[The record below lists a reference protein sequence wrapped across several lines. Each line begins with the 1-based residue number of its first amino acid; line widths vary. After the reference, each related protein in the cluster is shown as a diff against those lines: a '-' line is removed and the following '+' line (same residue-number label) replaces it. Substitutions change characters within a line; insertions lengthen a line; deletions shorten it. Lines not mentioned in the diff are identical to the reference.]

1 MRRGPR
7 RRKPASVNTTVL
19 RGVLS
24 CLMPSPIPGLRE
36 TPEPL
41 LRRFL
46 LAVFLLGAVGT
57 SGELLLVEHYED
69 PWQYT
74 PIVLIGASLLV
85 LAVHGAVRRR
95 ATLRVF
101 RVLMVLFLPAG
112 VAGLMLHY
120 RANVEFVAE
129 TYPALMG
136 WPLFWDAVRG
146 TAPPSL
152 APGAMI
158 ALALAGLGYGHR
170 HPDLTPTSTPTTGA
184 SS

>member
-1 MRRGPR
+1 MGRGTR
-7 RRKPASVNTTVL
+7 CRKPASLNTTVL
-19 RGVLS
+19 RDVLS
-24 CLMPSPIPGLRE
+24 CLMPSLIPGLRE
-36 TPEPL
+36 TPEPP

-57 SGELLLVEHYED
+57 SGELLLVEHFED

-74 PIVLIGASLLV
+74 PLVLIGASLLV
-85 LAVHGAVRRR
+85 LAVHGAARRR
-95 ATLRVF
+95 ATLHVF
-101 RVLMVLFLPAG
+101 RVLMVLFVPAG
-112 VAGLMLHY
+112 AAGLMLHY
-120 RANVEFVAE
+120 RANIEFVAE
-129 TYPALMG
+129 TYPDLMG

-158 ALALAGLGYGHR
+158 ALALAGLGYAHR
-170 HPDLTPTSTPTTGA
+170 HRDLTPTTTTTGA